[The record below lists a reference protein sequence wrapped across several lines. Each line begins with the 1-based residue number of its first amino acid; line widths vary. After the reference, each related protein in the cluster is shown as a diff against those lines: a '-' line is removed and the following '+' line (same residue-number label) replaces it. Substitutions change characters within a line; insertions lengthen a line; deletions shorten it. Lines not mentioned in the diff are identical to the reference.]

1 MKRLLLPLSAVLAFA
16 ACATGGGGGGGGA
29 AYTDCFTD
37 YCADYDDS
45 GLQRLYL
52 RTPGVTPTGRAEV
65 TTATGRGGTQ
75 VVTRDPGTTASAS
88 ARMSPIPSARTSRG
102 GGRRP

>member
-16 ACATGGGGGGGGA
+16 ACATSSGGGGGGA

-37 YCADYDDS
+37 DCADYDDS

-88 ARMSPIPSARTSRG
+88 ARMSPIPSARTSGG